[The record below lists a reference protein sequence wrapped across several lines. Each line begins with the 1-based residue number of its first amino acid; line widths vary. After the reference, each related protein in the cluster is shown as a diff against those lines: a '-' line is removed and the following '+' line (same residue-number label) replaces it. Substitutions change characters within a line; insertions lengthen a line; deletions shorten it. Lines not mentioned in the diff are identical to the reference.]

1 MTYEEALNR
10 FKRTY
15 ERIKDYYDPHWE
27 GSEYREHREWV
38 EQIETAISAL
48 EKQIPKKPKRINK
61 NSVFDGNWKMICP
74 RCGVTLVERITTENT
89 SYPIQ
94 YNMTKHCECGQSLD
108 WSDTK

>member
-38 EQIETAISAL
+38 EQLGIAINAL
-48 EKQIPKKPKRINK
+48 EKQIPKKPFRESLADRLCPVCGAYIN
-61 NSVFDGNWKMICP
+61 FDALNEKIEEAPEYCS
-74 RCGVTLVERITTENT
+74 N
-89 SYPIQ
+89 
-94 YNMTKHCECGQSLD
+94 CGQKID
-108 WSDTK
+108 WRDVK